1 MAKFNKGEYIV
12 LNIEPRYGDAF
23 SKHFI
28 YRQKVTHSHL
38 AVFKDN
44 NGDDNNW
51 SGCTANDKSGW
62 RYANGRELA
71 HYIALGCEPYE
82 VETLDNIDNFSII

>member
-1 MAKFNKGEYIV
+1 MAMFNIGEYIV
-12 LNIEPRYGDAF
+12 LNVEPRYGDAF
-23 SKHFI
+23 SKNFI
-28 YRQKVTHSHL
+28 YRQKVTFPHL